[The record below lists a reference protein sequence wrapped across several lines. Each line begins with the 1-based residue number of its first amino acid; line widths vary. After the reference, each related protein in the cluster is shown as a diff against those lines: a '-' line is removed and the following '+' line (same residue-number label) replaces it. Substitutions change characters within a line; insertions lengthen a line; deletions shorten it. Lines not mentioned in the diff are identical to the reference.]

1 MRNLLLFTLFLSSL
15 TRLNA
20 GLAADS
26 VSISRDS
33 IVLFA
38 KNYLGLPYRYA
49 SRSPARGGF
58 DCSGFTMFVFKKFG
72 IHLSPSSSAQSLQGD
87 KILLKNAIPG
97 DLVFFRRTKRGRVFH
112 VALVSKVAKDS
123 IFIIHSTTHGGLRID
138 NLATSHYWRSKYKS
152 VRNVLPGARNY
163 ISPVDSILQ
172 EPILTADLIAG
183 TEDPPIQDRQPFE
196 KINLLPTLAIMP
208 KWKPT
213 VLTNQ

>member
-58 DCSGFTMFVFKKFG
+58 DCSGYTMFVFKKFG

-112 VALVSKVAKDS
+112 VALVSKVVKDS
-123 IFIIHSTTHGGLRID
+123 MAEGENIYVRGFGSFINKKRAKKIARNISKNTAIVID
-138 NLATSHYWRSKYKS
+138 EHYIPAFKPSKVFVEKIKNSKKIKQLAT
-152 VRNVLPGARNY
+152 
-163 ISPVDSILQ
+163 
-172 EPILTADLIAG
+172 
-183 TEDPPIQDRQPFE
+183 QD
-196 KINLLPTLAIMP
+196 
-208 KWKPT
+208 
-213 VLTNQ
+213 

>member
-1 MRNLLLFTLFLSSL
+1 
-15 TRLNA
+15 
-20 GLAADS
+20 
-26 VSISRDS
+26 
-33 IVLFA
+33 
-38 KNYLGLPYRYA
+38 
-49 SRSPARGGF
+49 
-58 DCSGFTMFVFKKFG
+58 MFVLKKFG
-72 IHLSPSSSAQSLQGD
+72 IQLSPSSSTQSLQGD

-97 DLVFFRRTKRGRVFH
+97 DLVFFRRSKRGRVFH
-112 VALVSKVAKDS
+112 VALVCKVVKDS

-138 NLATSHYWRSKYKS
+138 NLATSNYWKSKYKS

-163 ISPVDSILQ
+163 TAPVDSILQ
-172 EPILTADLIAG
+172 DPLLTADIIAG

>member
-1 MRNLLLFTLFLSSL
+1 MKNFLLFTLFLTSI

-20 GLAADS
+20 TQASDS
-26 VSISRDS
+26 VLISRDS

-58 DCSGFTMFVFKKFG
+58 DCSGFTMFVLKKFG

-97 DLVFFRRTKRGRVFH
+97 DLVFFRRSKQGRVFH
-112 VALVSKVAKDS
+112 VALVSKVVKDS
-123 IFIIHSTTHGGLRID
+123 IFIIHSTSHGGLRID
-138 NLATSHYWRSKYKS
+138 NLATSHYWKSKYKS

-163 ISPVDSILQ
+163 TIPTDNNLQ
-172 EPILTADLIAG
+172 EPIMTADIIAG
-183 TEDPPIQDRQPFE
+183 TENPPIQDRQPFE
-196 KINLLPTLAIMP
+196 KINLLPTLAILP

>member
-1 MRNLLLFTLFLSSL
+1 LPFLNFYMRNLLLFTLFLSSL

-20 GLAADS
+20 ALAADS
-26 VSISRDS
+26 VLISRDS

-38 KNYLGLPYRYA
+38 KNYIGLPYRYA

-58 DCSGFTMFVFKKFG
+58 DCSGYTMFVFKKFG

-112 VALVSKVAKDS
+112 VALVSKVVKDS
-123 IFIIHSTTHGGLRID
+123 I
-138 NLATSHYWRSKYKS
+138 YWRSKYKS

-163 ISPVDSILQ
+163 TAPVDSILQ
-172 EPILTADLIAG
+172 EPILTSDLIAG

>member
-1 MRNLLLFTLFLSSL
+1 MRNFLLFTLFLTSL

-20 GLAADS
+20 TMASDS
-26 VSISRDS
+26 VLVSRDS

-58 DCSGFTMFVFKKFG
+58 DCSGFTVFVLKKFG
-72 IHLSPSSSAQSLQGD
+72 IQLSPSSSAQSLQGD

-97 DLVFFRRTKRGRVFH
+97 DLVFFRRSKRGRVFH
-112 VALVSKVAKDS
+112 VALVSRVVKDS

-138 NLATSHYWRSKYKS
+138 NLATSHYWKSKYKS
-152 VRNVLPGARNY
+152 VRNVLPGTRNY
-163 ISPVDSILQ
+163 TLPIDNNLQ
-172 EPILTADLIAG
+172 EPLLTADINIG
-183 TEDPPIQDRQPFE
+183 TENPPIQDRLPFE
-196 KINLLPTLAIMP
+196 KINLLPTLAILP

-213 VLTNQ
+213 VLANQ